1 MAHISTQIIGITIL
15 WGYAA
20 VCWSASEGE
29 CRDIQ
34 DPAERLAC
42 YDSKERPA
50 GKSVSESAALNR
62 EATPVVTPENQTPK
76 NKPSSIRQRVTK
88 VVGNALE
95 VALPRKNAEKP
106 DVQTKAVE
114 YTISKALRKYGEKIE
129 YHTTD
134 GRRFRKLG
142 GSASDFAVGDTVV
155 AKLGVFDVV
164 FLINQKG
171 TRIKVKA
178 LN

>member
-1 MAHISTQIIGITIL
+1 MAHISTQIIGLTIL

-20 VCWSASEGE
+20 ICWAASDGE

-34 DPAERLAC
+34 DPAKRLAC
-42 YDSKERPA
+42 YDGRERPA
-50 GKSVSESAALNR
+50 GPSVSESAMLNR
-62 EATPVVTPENQTPK
+62 DATPAVTPENQTAK
-76 NKPSSIRQRVTK
+76 NKAPSIRQRVSR

-95 VALPRKNAEKP
+95 VALPRKNAAKP
-106 DVQTKAVE
+106 DAQTKAVE
-114 YTISKALRKYGEKIE
+114 YTISKVLRKYGEKIE
-129 YHTTD
+129 YHTMD

-171 TRIKVKA
+171 TRIKVKP